1 MDKWKIAGGRWK
13 HKREPNGNARNES
26 NKISNK
32 EFI

>member
-1 MDKWKIAGGRWK
+1 MDKWKIVGGRWK
-13 HKREPNGNARNES
+13 YKRELNGNARNES